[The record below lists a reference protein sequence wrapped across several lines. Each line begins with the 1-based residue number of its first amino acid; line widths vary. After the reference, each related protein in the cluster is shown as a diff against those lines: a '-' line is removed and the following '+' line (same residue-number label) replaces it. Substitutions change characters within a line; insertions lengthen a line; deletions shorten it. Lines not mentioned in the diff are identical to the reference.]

1 MKPRA
6 ETTPSPNFATPSDIL
21 STQQI
26 REMWERMEPIRFGD
40 PVLAQ
45 ESLKF
50 HAVYFPLG
58 FPLTIATNSPAVL
71 EAARQSWGHFTRQ
84 FETDPIRLQIGVTEG
99 ESRICPPTS
108 ICRMRDHLVT
118 NIADGE
124 NFAIC
129 DQSQGS
135 GMIWVTQAALE
146 HTDYFRYFFLESTA
160 MCCISGRYAAG
171 IHAGCVSLDGQAV
184 LLCGDSGA
192 GKSTLSY
199 ACARAGWTYTSDDGC
214 YLVHGRKN
222 RLVAGNCHQFRFRPT
237 AESLFPEL
245 HGLPAMQRAG
255 VGKPS
260 IEFPTGLSESIRTA
274 NTARVKHI
282 VFLKRNV
289 PTQTLAEFPVPVA
302 RLCMQQMVDSMPY
315 NSAIKMQSIDHLLEA
330 GTYELQY
337 NDLDWAINRLARLV
351 REGC

>member
-1 MKPRA
+1 MKSA
-6 ETTPSPNFATPSDIL
+6 EADQMATLAAATDLL
-21 STQQI
+21 STQQM
-26 REMWERMEPIRFGD
+26 REMWERMEPVRFGD

-45 ESLKF
+45 ASMKL

-58 FPLTIATNSPAVL
+58 FPVAIATNSPAVL
-71 EAARQSWGHFTRQ
+71 NAAQQSWGHFTRQ

-99 ESRICPPTS
+99 DSRICPPTP

-124 NFAIC
+124 NFAVC
-129 DQSQGS
+129 DHSQGS
-135 GMIWVTQAALE
+135 AVIWVTRAALE
-146 HTDYFRYFFLESTA
+146 HVDYFRYFFLESTA
-160 MCCISGRYAAG
+160 MCCISGRYATG
-171 IHAGCVSLDGQAV
+171 IHAGCVAFEKHAV

-214 YLVHGRKN
+214 YLVHGRVN

-245 HGLPAMQRAG
+245 YGLPTMQRAG

-260 IEFPTGLSESIRTA
+260 IELLTAPSEAIHTSS
-274 NTARVKHI
+274 TARVKHI

-289 PTQTLAEFPVPVA
+289 TAQALTEFPVPVA
-302 RLCMQQMVDSMPY
+302 RLYMQQMVNSMPY
-315 NSAIKMQSIDHLLEA
+315 RSDIKMQSIDNLLAA
-330 GTYELQY
+330 GVYELQY
-337 NDLDWAINRLARLV
+337 NDLSWAVDRLSRLV
-351 REGC
+351 REDH

>member
-1 MKPRA
+1 MKSA
-6 ETTPSPNFATPSDIL
+6 EADQADTMATPSGLL
-21 STQQI
+21 SIQQI
-26 REMWERMEPIRFGD
+26 REMWERREPVRFGD

-45 ESLKF
+45 ASMKF

-58 FPLTIATNSPAVL
+58 FPVSITTNSPAVL
-71 EAARQSWGHFTRQ
+71 DAAQQSWGHFTRQ

-99 ESRICPPTS
+99 DSHICPPTP

-129 DQSQGS
+129 DHSHGS
-135 GMIWVTQAALE
+135 AVIWVTRAALE

-160 MCCISGRYAAG
+160 MCCVSGLYATG
-171 IHAGCVSLDGQAV
+171 IHAGCVSLDDQAV

-199 ACARAGWTYTSDDGC
+199 ACARAGWTYTTDDGC
-214 YLVHGRKN
+214 FLVHGSEN
-222 RLVAGNCHQFRFRPT
+222 RLVTGNCHQFRFRPT
-237 AESLFPEL
+237 AESLFPEIQ
-245 HGLPAMQRAG
+245 GLPAMQRAG

-260 IEFPTGLSESIRTA
+260 VEFRAAPSEPILTSS
-274 NTARVKHI
+274 TARVKHI

-289 PTQTLAEFPVPVA
+289 PTQALAEFPVPVA
-302 RLCMQQMVDSMPY
+302 RLYMQQMVDTMPY
-315 NSAIKMQSIDHLLEA
+315 NSAIKMQSIDHLLSA

-337 NDLDWAINRLARLV
+337 NDLDWAIDRLARLV